1 MGLLILIFI
10 KLCFISWLHS
20 SYVLNCEKKKKSD
33 ELLKSNLQPIEKK
46 KKMYCASVLCLV
58 QNYDNLPTVP
68 FFDVGPALKS
78 YCKCLAC
85 MIIPSQPTW
94 NLHHHV

>member
-10 KLCFISWLHS
+10 KSNLCFITWLHS
-20 SYVLNCEKKKKSD
+20 SYVLNCEKNQMNCLRATCNQS
-33 ELLKSNLQPIEKK
+33 EKK
-46 KKMYCASVLCLV
+46 NKMYCASVLCLV

-68 FFDVGPALKS
+68 LFDVGSALKS

-85 MIIPSQPTW
+85 MIIPSHLTW

>member
-1 MGLLILIFI
+1 MGLLILIFV
-10 KLCFISWLHS
+10 KSNLCSISWLHS
-20 SYVLNCEKKKKSD
+20 SYVLNCEKKNQTNCSRATCNQ
-33 ELLKSNLQPIEKK
+33 LK

-68 FFDVGPALKS
+68 LFDIGPALKS

>member
-10 KLCFISWLHS
+10 KLNPCFISWLHS

-33 ELLKSNLQPIEKK
+33 ELLKSNLQLIEKN
-46 KKMYCASVLCLV
+46 MYCVSALCLV

-68 FFDVGPALKS
+68 LFDVGSALKITVNA
-78 YCKCLAC
+78 L
-85 MIIPSQPTW
+85 
-94 NLHHHV
+94 LV